1 MYCAG
6 FPLGTQI
13 STTRYYHIQWVRAS
27 TLQKELRK
35 EDAEAALNF
44 SISWCPCP
52 RHIMPSLQGA
62 QKQVQGEGAG
72 RDRSRT
78 SSHRPALRSRSPK
91 LPPGQGCFEALKAR
105 WLQGPC
111 PRSTVRKN
119 LEKSRL
125 DCSEGQQCSRQKL
138 PQSKL

>member
-44 SISWCPCP
+44 EYLLVSMSTTHNALSTRCTETGS
-52 RHIMPSLQGA
+52 RGRR
-62 QKQVQGEGAG
+62 GAG
-72 RDRSRT
+72 QIPDIFTPTGFAESEPQAASR
-78 SSHRPALRSRSPK
+78 
-91 LPPGQGCFEALKAR
+91 AR
-105 WLQGPC
+105 L
-111 PRSTVRKN
+111 
-119 LEKSRL
+119 L
-125 DCSEGQQCSRQKL
+125 
-138 PQSKL
+138 